1 MEEIQMKRQ
10 YIYVFSC
17 AVLIMLSAACNKFLE
32 ETPRDKLPEEEAY
45 KTLSD
50 VYLNA
55 VASLYTYVGGYNDSQ
70 GLQGTGRGVY
80 DLNTFTTDEAIM
92 PTRGGDWYDG
102 GFWQGLFLHKWGTD
116 NDAIQATWEYLYKVV
131 NLCNKSLEDIDRFA
145 ETHSDAELPAYRAE
159 VRAMRAMYY
168 YYLMDLFGRVPLI
181 LSSSTPMKEVVQKER
196 KETFNF
202 VVAEL
207 QATAPL
213 LSATRSNQPGD
224 YYGRLTR
231 PVVYFLLAKLTLN
244 AEIYTDNNWTDNMH
258 PDGKSIYFEVD
269 GKQLNAWQATATYC
283 DMITAMGYQLEPQYE
298 RNFAVFN
305 ESSGENIFTIPM
317 NKTMYTNQMQYL
329 FRSRHYNHAKAYGLG
344 GENGS
349 SATIEALYTFDYGTN
364 EVDPR
369 FDKCYF
375 AGIVYDL
382 KGNIVKL
389 DNGTVLEYFPWK
401 VLLDVSNTPYEKT
414 AGARMKK
421 YEVDATGTKD
431 GKLMENDIVLFRY
444 ADVLLMRSEA
454 KVRNGENG
462 DTELNEVRSRV
473 GAPARKATL
482 ENLLA
487 ERQLE
492 LAWEGWR
499 RQDLIRFGQFT
510 RAYSSRSQ
518 LPNEEN
524 GYTTVFPIPEKV
536 KGMNPQLIQNAG
548 Y

>member
-1 MEEIQMKRQ
+1 MKHQ
-10 YIYVFSC
+10 YIHIFSC
-17 AVLIMLSAACNKFLE
+17 AVLIMLSAACNKILE
-32 ETPRDKLPEEEAY
+32 ENPRDRLPEEEAY
-45 KTLSD
+45 KTLGD

-55 VASLYTYVGGYNDSQ
+55 VASLYTYVGGYSDSQ

-102 GFWQGLFLHKWGTD
+102 GFWQGLFLHKWGTN

-131 NLCNKSLEDIDRFA
+131 NLCNKSLEKIDLFA
-145 ETHSDAELPAYRAE
+145 QTHSDAELPAYRAE

-168 YYLMDLFGRVPLI
+168 YYLMDLFARVPLI

-196 KETFNF
+196 KEIFDF
-202 VVAEL
+202 VVNEL
-207 QATAPL
+207 QEAAPL
-213 LSATRSNQPGD
+213 LAAERSNQPGD

-231 PVVYFLLAKLTLN
+231 PVVYFLLAKLALN
-244 AEIYTDNNWTDNMH
+244 AEIYTDNDWTDNIR

-269 GKQLNAWQATATYC
+269 GKRLNAWQAAAAYC

-298 RNFAVFN
+298 NNFAAFN
-305 ESSGENIFTIPM
+305 ESSEENIFTIPM

-349 SATIEALYTFDYGTN
+349 SATIEALYSFGYGTSK
-364 EVDPR
+364 VDPR

-382 KGNIVKL
+382 KGNVVKL
-389 DNGTVLEYFPWK
+389 DNGTVLEYFPWE

-421 YEVDATGTKD
+421 YEVDVTATKD

-444 ADVLLMRSEA
+444 ADVLLMKSEA

-462 DTELNEVRSRV
+462 DAELNEVRSRV
-473 GAPARKATL
+473 GAPVRKATL

-510 RAYSSRSQ
+510 RAYSSRPQ

-536 KGMNPQLIQNAG
+536 KGMNPQLIQNTG

>member
-1 MEEIQMKRQ
+1 MEDFHMKRH
-10 YIYVFSC
+10 YIYKSIC
-17 AVLIMLSAACNKFLE
+17 ILLTMLLVACSGFLKE
-32 ETPRDKLPEEEAY
+32 DPRDKLPEEEAY
-45 KTLSD
+45 KTLAD

-55 VASLYTYVGGYNDSQ
+55 VASLYTYVGGYSDSQ

-131 NLCNKSLEDIDRFA
+131 NLCNKSLEEIDHFA

-168 YYLMDLFGRVPLI
+168 YYLMDLFGRVPLV

-196 KETFNF
+196 QEVFNF

-213 LSATRSNQPGD
+213 LSTERSNQPGD
-224 YYGRLTR
+224 HYGRLTR
-231 PVVYFLLAKLTLN
+231 PVIYFLLAKLTLN
-244 AEIYTDNNWTDNMH
+244 AEVYTDNKWTDNIR
-258 PDGKSIYFEVD
+258 PDGKSIYFQVD
-269 GKQLNAWQATATYC
+269 GKKLNAWQATTAYC
-283 DMITAMGYQLEPQYE
+283 DMLTSMGYQLEPQYE
-298 RNFAVFN
+298 SNFSVFN
-305 ESSGENIFTIPM
+305 ESSKENIFTIPM

-349 SATIEALYTFDYGTN
+349 SATIEALNTFGYGTKII
-364 EVDPR
+364 DPR

-382 KGNIVKL
+382 KGNVVKL
-389 DNGTVLEYFPWK
+389 DNGIVLEYFPWK

-421 YEVDATGTKD
+421 YEVDVTATKD

-444 ADVLLMRSEA
+444 ADVLLMKSEA
-454 KVRNGENG
+454 KVRNGEDG
-462 DTELNEVRSRV
+462 DAELNEVRGRV

-482 ENLLA
+482 ENLLS

-492 LAWEGWR
+492 FAWEGWR

-510 RAYSSRSQ
+510 RAYISRPQ

-536 KGMNPQLIQNAG
+536 KGMNPQLVQNAG